1 MPKKTCLFDEG
12 CKNEERQVKSLKKW
26 IMLQVDLDSF
36 HARGAVYAFALKMT
50 FRAVILAFGLNIVA
64 LPMFYW
70 TGLTTMP
77 IAEAV
82 LLSVAFSWLFG
93 GAISGALAFV
103 MGQVIRDLSLSRAEF
118 RRLSRTDT
126 LSGLL
131 NRRAFTE
138 ALENAGDAA
147 SLAIFDLD
155 RFKMINDSHGHG
167 AGDDVIK
174 TVSRAITTV
183 FQAPHTVARLGG
195 EEFGVIIQNGS
206 LDVRLAQ
213 VEILR
218 QVVEQQAMTVNG
230 TALRTTISAGVAEFG
245 HGRSADEV
253 YSCADRALYLAK
265 ALGRNRVVH
274 EREVPERMA
283 QTRPV
288 VDQSAAIDAA

>member
-1 MPKKTCLFDEG
+1 MKY
-12 CKNEERQVKSLKKW
+12 LKKW

-50 FRAVILAFGLNIVA
+50 FRAVILAFLLNIVA

-70 TGLTTMP
+70 IGLTSMP
-77 IAEAV
+77 VAEAI

-93 GAISGALAFV
+93 GAISGALAYV

-131 NRRAFTE
+131 NRRAFAE
-138 ALENAGDAA
+138 ALENAGTSA

-155 RFKMINDSHGHG
+155 RFKMINDSHGHS
-167 AGDDVIK
+167 AGDEVIK

-195 EEFGVIIQNGS
+195 EEFGVIIQNS
-206 LDVRLAQ
+206 TSDNRLMQ

-218 QVVEQQAMTVNG
+218 QVVEQQVMTVNG
-230 TALRTTISAGVAEFG
+230 AALRTTISAGVAEFCP
-245 HGRSADEV
+245 GRGADEV
-253 YSCADRALYLAK
+253 YSLADRALYLAK

-274 EREVPERMA
+274 EREIPERMS
-283 QTRPV
+283 QTRPAT
-288 VDQSAAIDAA
+288 DLSPATDAA